1 MPSNHLILC
10 HPLLLL
16 PSIFPSIRVFSNES
30 VLRIRWPKDWSF
42 SFSRISDRVFKV
54 GGINYQWRCQVHR
67 EHPTTEQN
75 LPPSCPSG
83 VSLLHCWPQV
93 AQAGSRC
100 SSSSTAP
107 PSSLS
112 LSPHFF
118 LTPGVLVWLLERT
131 GLSPLQAPLKLFLLT
146 LHIEG
151 AFLIHQVTYHLR
163 EAW

>member
-10 HPLLLL
+10 HPFLLL

-75 LPPSCPSG
+75 LPPSCPFWCFTSPLLATSSPG
-83 VSLLHCWPQV
+83 WFSVLLLLYSPTILSLTVPSLLSN
-93 AQAGSRC
+93 SRGLGL
-100 SSSSTAP
+100 AAWKDRP
-107 PSSLS
+107 
-112 LSPHFF
+112 LSP
-118 LTPGVLVWLLERT
+118 PGTTQAFSSHSSHRR
-131 GLSPLQAPLKLFLLT
+131 GLS
-146 LHIEG
+146 HSSG
-151 AFLIHQVTYHLR
+151 HLPP
-163 EAW
+163 

>member
-10 HPLLLL
+10 HPFLLL

-131 GLSPLQAPLKLFLLT
+131 DLSPLQAPLKLFLLT

-151 AFLIHQVTYHLR
+151 AFIIHQVTYHLR